1 MAPCDFDTNGLHL
14 ICNALQKT
22 LANIVHLNLSY
33 NKNICYCASK
43 IAAIIKGNVNILKHT
58 Y

>member
-1 MAPCDFDTNGLHL
+1 MASCDFDTNGLHL

-22 LANIVHLNLSY
+22 LANIVHLNLSN

-43 IAAIIKGNVNILKHT
+43 IAAIIKGNDKILEHM